1 MARNLLEQ
9 HVYSHAEK
17 PPYPPSL
24 IRLPGYSIFLAAVY
38 SVFGHGNNTAVRI
51 IQSVL
56 DTFTCGL
63 VAMIAYYWQPQENRK
78 RASSIAALALAAL
91 CPFTTIYVATIL
103 TEVWASLFAVALC
116 LLATIALKTKD
127 LQRALWWWAAAGL
140 VGGLSVFFRP
150 DSGLFVAAV
159 GLTLVISVFW
169 GPEGVRESRPL
180 RRRVLVLLLQ
190 GSVLSLAFALVLVPW
205 TVRNWR
211 TFHVFQPLAPTHGQ
225 MPGEF
230 VPNGYYAWVRSW
242 LDDRKYIEPML
253 WSLDE
258 SEIDLDE
265 LPPGAFDSEEEK
277 ARVQR
282 LIDRYN
288 DPQDEEVSDQSSQTE
303 APAVIPRPTVT
314 PTTAETPDKANAA
327 STPQQTPSPETDT
340 GDESDQADHQDSAK
354 AETPAPELPPEMT
367 PALDAAFGE
376 IARERNL
383 RAPLR
388 HYFWLPLKR
397 ARSLW
402 IGPHAD
408 YFPFAGELFPLEDLD
423 HATHQ
428 QIWLPLFAA
437 LVWIYTLLG
446 LAGAW
451 VLWRSPDA
459 AARRWLLLVFLMI
472 FIRLAYFSTMEN
484 PEPRYT
490 VEIFPFLAIL
500 GGIAIAR
507 LVKVRQRAS

>member
-1 MARNLLEQ
+1 
-9 HVYSHAEK
+9 
-17 PPYPPSL
+17 
-24 IRLPGYSIFLAAVY
+24 
-38 SVFGHGNNTAVRI
+38 
-51 IQSVL
+51 
-56 DTFTCGL
+56 
-63 VAMIAYYWQPQENRK
+63 
-78 RASSIAALALAAL
+78 
-91 CPFTTIYVATIL
+91 
-103 TEVWASLFAVALC
+103 
-116 LLATIALKTKD
+116 
-127 LQRALWWWAAAGL
+127 
-140 VGGLSVFFRP
+140 
-150 DSGLFVAAV
+150 
-159 GLTLVISVFW
+159 
-169 GPEGVRESRPL
+169 
-180 RRRVLVLLLQ
+180 
-190 GSVLSLAFALVLVPW
+190 
-205 TVRNWR
+205 
-211 TFHVFQPLAPTHGQ
+211 
-225 MPGEF
+225 
-230 VPNGYYAWVRSW
+230 
-242 LDDRKYIEPML
+242 
-253 WSLDE
+253 
-258 SEIDLDE
+258 
-265 LPPGAFDSEEEK
+265 
-277 ARVQR
+277 

-327 STPQQTPSPETDT
+327 SAPLQTPSPETDT

-383 RAPLR
+383 RRPLR

-446 LAGAW
+446 LAGGW

-507 LVKVRQRAS
+507 LVKVRQRAP

>member
-1 MARNLLEQ
+1 
-9 HVYSHAEK
+9 
-17 PPYPPSL
+17 
-24 IRLPGYSIFLAAVY
+24 
-38 SVFGHGNNTAVRI
+38 
-51 IQSVL
+51 
-56 DTFTCGL
+56 
-63 VAMIAYYWQPQENRK
+63 
-78 RASSIAALALAAL
+78 
-91 CPFTTIYVATIL
+91 
-103 TEVWASLFAVALC
+103 
-116 LLATIALKTKD
+116 
-127 LQRALWWWAAAGL
+127 
-140 VGGLSVFFRP
+140 
-150 DSGLFVAAV
+150 
-159 GLTLVISVFW
+159 
-169 GPEGVRESRPL
+169 
-180 RRRVLVLLLQ
+180 
-190 GSVLSLAFALVLVPW
+190 
-205 TVRNWR
+205 
-211 TFHVFQPLAPTHGQ
+211 

-265 LPPGAFDSEEEK
+265 LPPGAFDSKEEK

-314 PTTAETPDKANAA
+314 PTTAETPNKANAA
-327 STPQQTPSPETDT
+327 SAPQQTPSPETDA

-367 PALDAAFGE
+367 PALDAVFAE

-402 IGPHAD
+402 FGPHAD

-446 LAGAW
+446 LAGGW
-451 VLWRSPDA
+451 VLWRSRDP
-459 AARRWLLLVFLMI
+459 AARRWLLLALLMI
-472 FIRLAYFSTMEN
+472 FIRVAYFSTMEN

-507 LVKVRQRAS
+507 LVKVRQRSP